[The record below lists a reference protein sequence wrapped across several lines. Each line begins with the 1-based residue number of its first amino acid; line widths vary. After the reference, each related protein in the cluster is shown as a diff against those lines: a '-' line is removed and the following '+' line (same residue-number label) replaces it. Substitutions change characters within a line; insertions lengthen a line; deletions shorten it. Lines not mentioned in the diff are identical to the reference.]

1 MKPRSGQV
9 LVEATLILPLVVI
22 CFYFLGQVLLISISK
37 SLMQWAA
44 FSAARNQICEEASI
58 DVSKNMADAF
68 LAKIPFRSQRPWI
81 EIQDTPHTVHVQIR
95 QSIQILGFQHVL
107 RTKTALYK

>member
-1 MKPRSGQV
+1 
-9 LVEATLILPLVVI
+9 
-22 CFYFLGQVLLISISK
+22 
-37 SLMQWAA
+37 
-44 FSAARNQICEEASI
+44 
-58 DVSKNMADAF
+58 MADAF

-81 EIQDTPHTVHVQIR
+81 EIQDTPHYVHVQIR